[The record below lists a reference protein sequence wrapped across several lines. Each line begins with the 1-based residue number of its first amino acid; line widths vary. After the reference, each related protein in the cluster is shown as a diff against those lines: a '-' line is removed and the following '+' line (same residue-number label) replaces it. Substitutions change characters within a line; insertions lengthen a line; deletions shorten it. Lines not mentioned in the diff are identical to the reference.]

1 MRPITRWL
9 RFNLVGAAGFIV
21 QLLTLAAITR
31 WLGVDPTVAV
41 SVAVVVAVSHN
52 FLWHERVTWP
62 EQRRDGRLR
71 RWLSFNLANGLI
83 SVTSNVVVTTLLVAL
98 TDAPLLAANAVA
110 VVLASA
116 LNFVVSDRCVFGAAR
131 RASPGYC
138 KGV

>member
-1 MRPITRWL
+1 MQPITRWL

-31 WLGVDPTVAV
+31 WLGVDPTLAV

-83 SVTSNVVVTTLLVAL
+83 SVTSNVVVTTLLLAL

>member
-1 MRPITRWL
+1 MRPFTRWL

-21 QLLTLAAITR
+21 QLLTLAAISR
-31 WLGVDPTVAV
+31 WLGVDPTLAV
-41 SVAVVVAVSHN
+41 SVAVVVAVSDN

-62 EQRRDGRLR
+62 GESRDGRLR
-71 RWLSFNLANGLI
+71 RGVSFNLANGLI
-83 SVTSNVVVTTLLVAL
+83 SVASNVVVTTLLVAL
-98 TDAPLLAANAVA
+98 TDAPLLAANAAA

-131 RASPGYC
+131 RSPPGYC